1 MLSQKPNIL
10 VVPKLT
16 AEERFK
22 QILSRPRNPK
32 AQIRLAMSKNQTQKQ
47 CQDK

>member
-1 MLSQKPNIL
+1 MLYNNTKVQ

-16 AEERFK
+16 AEERFR

-32 AQIRLAMSKNQTQKQ
+32 AQIRLAMTKNMVFKQKV
-47 CQDK
+47 DK